1 MMPLTGATVACW
13 GAPLWTLSSTG
24 ATRQAGRALGV
35 CMHVD
40 AGQLVVVLVL
50 LVGLL
55 LLLGAGWCRQRSVV
69 ELAAAR
75 PWA

>member
-1 MMPLTGATVACW
+1 
-13 GAPLWTLSSTG
+13 
-24 ATRQAGRALGV
+24 
-35 CMHVD
+35 MHVD